1 MLPPAVDDE
10 ADEVDEDE
18 AEKEGNHPDDEEN
31 FEEATAEDISCVFI
45 YFLYDHLLNPS
56 SEDEDM
62 PKGHG
67 KNKNITTVED
77 SDDEEYVEIDT
88 RAAKRTGRAVT
99 PDSPRVW

>member
-1 MLPPAVDDE
+1 
-10 ADEVDEDE
+10 
-18 AEKEGNHPDDEEN
+18 
-31 FEEATAEDISCVFI
+31 
-45 YFLYDHLLNPS
+45 
-56 SEDEDM
+56 M

-88 RAAKRTGRAVT
+88 CAAKRTGHAVT